1 MKIIDV
7 TASLE
12 QIEIFPDNEQLE
24 VIQNVKTILTT
35 MQGTVPLDRDFGI
48 DSEVIDKPV
57 NVIRPLIVKEVKE
70 KLAKYEPR
78 VKFISMF
85 WDGTGSEGRIVPTVR
100 VAIR

>member
-35 MQGTVPLDRDFGI
+35 IQGTVPLDRDFGI

-78 VKFISMF
+78 AKFISML
-85 WDGTGSEGRIVPTVR
+85 WDGAGSEGRIVPTVR
-100 VAIR
+100 VAIK

>member
-1 MKIIDV
+1 MEIIDV

-48 DSEVIDKPV
+48 DSEVVDKPI
-57 NVIRPLIVKEVKE
+57 NVIRPLIVRK
-70 KLAKYEPR
+70 
-78 VKFISMF
+78 
-85 WDGTGSEGRIVPTVR
+85 
-100 VAIR
+100 